1 MARKSSK
8 RIRRKRM
15 RRIFLVTLICMAI
28 NSYVIYSVGSILTN
42 VYDMKKET
50 KQLDKKLEELKE
62 EEDILKS
69 EVKKLKDPIYV
80 AKYAREKFFYS
91 GDNEYII
98 RMK

>member
-1 MARKSSK
+1 MAKKSSRRLK
-8 RIRRKRM
+8 RKKV
-15 RRIFLVTLICMAI
+15 RRIFLVTIFCLAI
-28 NSYVIYSVGSILTN
+28 NSYVIYSIGSIFTN
-42 VYDMKKET
+42 VYDIKKES
-50 KQLDKKLEELKE
+50 KELDAKLEELKE

-69 EVKKLKDPIYV
+69 EVKKLRDPAYV

>member
-1 MARKSSK
+1 MAKKSSK
-8 RIRRKRM
+8 RLKRKKT
-15 RRIFLVTLICMAI
+15 RRIFLVTVFCLAI
-28 NSYVIYSVGSILTN
+28 NSYIIYSVGCIFNN
-42 VYDMKKET
+42 VQDMKKET
-50 KQLDKKLEELKE
+50 KQLDIKLEKLKE

-69 EVKKLKDPIYV
+69 EVKKLKDPVYV